1 MGFACA
7 DLAALGSENF
17 ATGTAASSVGVV
29 DRLELAVAGAAAVL
43 DEDRDIELV
52 VVGAAKSEAVVSV
65 AEPAVAGAAPTVL
78 KSCLKTGTDEVATDR
93 VAYVS
98 IPRPIVRNRLSQVR
112 SCQRTLSA
120 LVCRTVV
127 VYSYYLTIVRKP
139 NADIVF

>member
-29 DRLELAVAGAAAVL
+29 DRLELAVAGAAAV
-43 DEDRDIELV
+43 EDLELA

-65 AEPAVAGAAPTVL
+65 AEPAVAGAAPAVL
-78 KSCLKTGTDEVATDR
+78 KSCLKAGTHEVATDR

-120 LVCRTVV
+120 LGFR
-127 VYSYYLTIVRKP
+127 TIVK
-139 NADIVF
+139 